1 MSQQVHFITYANYKY
16 EKSMQKL
23 INEAEEFKE
32 FASVTGFRPLNLSSS
47 FVRRFLP
54 ILKLPRGA
62 GYWIWKFDI
71 IRQKLDKMADNDI
84 LVYLDAGCS
93 INVNG
98 KKRYNE
104 YIDMLNN
111 SEYGFLSF
119 SFHGVHKECS
129 YTTKEILQYFNET
142 PESNLGQDYQLMGGV
157 LLMKKCPHTYKILDK
172 CMELL
177 NYDPKLITD
186 YYNKNN
192 QCKDFR
198 DNRHDQSILSV
209 VRNKYGSCI
218 IQGDETWTSGDWKEL
233 SNIPFLTTR
242 LRL

>member
-1 MSQQVHFITYANYKY
+1 MSQRVHFITYADYKY
-16 EKSMQKL
+16 ERSMQTL
-23 INEAEEFKE
+23 ILEAKQFNEFS
-32 FASVTGFRPLNLSSS
+32 SVTGFRPSNLSPS
-47 FVRRFLP
+47 FVRNFLS

-71 IRQKLDKMADNDI
+71 IRQALDKMDDNDI
-84 LVYLDAGCS
+84 LIYLDAGCS
-93 INVNG
+93 INVNA

-104 YIDMLNN
+104 YIDMLNK
-111 SEYGFLSF
+111 SEYGFFSF
-119 SFHGVHKECS
+119 SFRDYFKECFF
-129 YTTKEILQYFNET
+129 TTKEILQYFDET
-142 PESNLGQDYQLMGGV
+142 PESDLGQDYHLMAGI
-157 LLMKKCPHTYKILDK
+157 LLMKKCSHTYKILDK

-192 QCKDFR
+192 QSQDFR

-218 IQGDETWTSGDWKEL
+218 IDDETYTNGDWREL
-233 SNIPFLTTR
+233 SNIPFLSR
-242 LRL
+242 RRKL